1 MRVQRQATHAMWQV
15 QAIRSANVRAN
26 AIVLN
31 SAVSA
36 YARNR
41 PPLRTPARQCR
52 VSCNAEAFRP
62 PRPPNASSRHYV
74 VIRHSLRAPSGPDGM
89 VALWQRATSSGPRC
103 SPRWSSCIARIQT
116 TQDSGAKTGGR
127 GSATIEARNPV
138 SAHARGHNLEFRAPV
153 QRRHIQGVGTT
164 SSGGAL
170 RKTDVPRRSCSTS
183 SSYSSS
189 SSSML
194 MAWRSPIDQR
204 ATIRMMLNPTYQSP
218 F

>member
-62 PRPPNASSRHYV
+62 PRPPNASSRHYI
-74 VIRHSLRAPSGPDGM
+74 VIRRSLRAPSGPDGM

-103 SPRWSSCIARIQT
+103 SPRWSSCMARMQRST
-116 TQDSGAKTGGR
+116 AHGGDP
-127 GSATIEARNPV
+127 SASECATRLTPTPSDAYPTPSDAYPCTLAPWCSVRTSV
-138 SAHARGHNLEFRAPV
+138 SVRRRA
-153 QRRHIQGVGTT
+153 
-164 SSGGAL
+164 L
-170 RKTDVPRRSCSTS
+170 
-183 SSYSSS
+183 
-189 SSSML
+189 SMCEV
-194 MAWRSPIDQR
+194 A
-204 ATIRMMLNPTYQSP
+204 
-218 F
+218 